1 MAKHKARKMT
11 KAERKNWE
19 DFHGS
24 GSKPNIFKIRDASDL
39 IMLPFMIVMLLLM
52 SAPLIPF
59 TIGTIFVNALDKI
72 SSPFRR

>member
-11 KAERKNWE
+11 KAERENWE
-19 DFHGS
+19 AFNADP
-24 GSKPNIFKIRDASDL
+24 SKPSIFKIRDASDL
-39 IMLPFMIVMLLLM
+39 IMLPFMIVMLLIM

-59 TIGTIFVNALDKI
+59 TIGSFFFTVLDKI